1 MFETK
6 AQEIEMG
13 GVTGLLKGAP
23 TGTSMM
29 SLAPHLIL
37 DKISRTSYIFVPPI
51 ILLLSILLR

>member
-1 MFETK
+1 MFEPE
-6 AQEIEMG
+6 AEEIDMG
-13 GVTGLLKGAP
+13 GITGLLKGTP